1 MSRRT
6 PDAGRPTAATT
17 TTYAATAATTT
28 YAVSGM
34 SCGHCRTAVTEAVG
48 ALDDVTSVDVDVPGG
63 QVTVTTGGA
72 PDDTAIAAAIDDAG
86 YTLTGRA

>member
-6 PDAGRPTAATT
+6 PDADRPTATTATT
-17 TTYAATAATTT
+17 TA
-28 YAVSGM
+28 YAVTGM
-34 SCGHCRTAVTEAVG
+34 SCGHCRTAVTDAVG
-48 ALDDVTSVDVDVPGG
+48 ALDGVTSVDVDVPGG
-63 QVTVTTGGA
+63 LVTVTTGGA

>member
-17 TTYAATAATTT
+17 TTYAATTT

>member
-1 MSRRT
+1 MSCCT
-6 PDAGRPTAATT
+6 PDAGRSTATATT
-17 TTYAATAATTT
+17 YT
-28 YAVSGM
+28 VSGM
-34 SCGHCRTAVTEAVG
+34 SCGHCRAAVTEAVG

-63 QVTVTTGGA
+63 LVTVTTGGA

>member
-1 MSRRT
+1 MSCCT
-6 PDAGRPTAATT
+6 PDAARPTTIATT
-17 TTYAATAATTT
+17 TATATTT
-28 YAVSGM
+28 YTVAGM

-48 ALDDVTSVDVDVPGG
+48 ALVDVTSVDVDVPGG
-63 QVTVTTGGA
+63 LVTVTTGGA